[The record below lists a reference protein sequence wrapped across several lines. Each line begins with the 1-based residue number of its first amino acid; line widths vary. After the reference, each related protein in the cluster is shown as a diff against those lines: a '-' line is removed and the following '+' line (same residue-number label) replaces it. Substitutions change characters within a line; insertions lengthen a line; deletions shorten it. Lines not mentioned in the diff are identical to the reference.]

1 MLLSTSTGGPQGAQS
16 TPQGAE
22 ARLGPCNTK
31 QNGPRA
37 DSWLR
42 TSRGA
47 IKALRGWQGTLETQS
62 PFLPKSPTAPQAAR
76 VAHHDFDRPGAGP
89 PGPLR
94 ALLGPPAGAGGPTA
108 GRCGLSEAPRG
119 PAPLPANYDNRYK
132 TLTTS
137 RLPGR
142 TKPAARPTSHFYRRS
157 QAPPPPRGA
166 LRPRTSTR
174 TLIGSRRALLC
185 CPPNGGRS
193 SSRVCGAVPPMRAH
207 IG

>member
-76 VAHHDFDRPGAGP
+76 VAHHDFGRPGAGP

-94 ALLGPPAGAGGPTA
+94 ALLGQPAGAGGPTA

-142 TKPAARPTSHFYRRS
+142 TKPAARATSHFYRRS
-157 QAPPPPRGA
+157 QAPPPPRRA
-166 LRPRTSTR
+166 PTADVNAHVDWQSTR
-174 TLIGSRRALLC
+174 SSLLS
-185 CPPNGGRS
+185 PERGPKF
-193 SSRVCGAVPPMRAH
+193 
-207 IG
+207 